1 MRLLLVDN
9 DEILIDLLRRT
20 LTKKNYALD
29 AVTDGEQG
37 WIYGS
42 TYPYDLIILDWS
54 LPKLDGLSLCQRF
67 RSHGYHLP
75 ILLTTVR
82 NSSTEKIMAL
92 DAGVDDYLCKPFDI
106 EELTARIRA
115 LLRRSKSNSLPL
127 LTWGDLQLNLSTCQV
142 TYQGH
147 LILLTAKEYQLL
159 ELFMHHSQEVF
170 GIEDILES
178 LWSSLEYTS
187 EATVRS
193 HLRNLRN
200 KLKQA
205 GLTEDPIETIRG
217 RGYCLKSLP
226 QNKLEDNSF
235 PFPSAKSQDDQKTQ
249 HLAFLSAAWDKY
261 QNKLEQQLIS
271 LEEVL
276 ETWKTDYLTPSKREA
291 ARLIAYNLAETL
303 NIFGLDES
311 SQLANELE
319 QLLQRN
325 FKEETEQLLDFQ
337 SIINDLRLQL
347 LTEDNSSDK
356 ISCELTEDSPLL
368 LIIDDDRKFTE
379 MLTQK
384 ATSEGIRTIVAT
396 TSESAIT
403 WLEGL
408 QYTQLPHVVLIRLSL
423 AAAIANS
430 QELEERLSLI
440 AEFNLLVPSI
450 PVIVI
455 ADRDRFQ
462 DRLLVTQYGNVLY
475 LKQPILPSQA
485 IYFCQQ
491 LLERSSWGKKVMI
504 VDDDVELLKVLLD
517 LLEPW
522 GFKLTTLDDPRQFWE
537 VLQAVNPDLLVLDIE
552 MPFLSGI
559 ELCKVLRSDPRW
571 SKLPVLYLSIHTGTD
586 IPDEVFSSG
595 ADELISKAIL
605 SKQIAERIIHH
616 LANSNII
623 QQFPN

>member
-1 MRLLLVDN
+1 MRLLLIDN

-29 AVTDGEQG
+29 TVTDGEQG

-42 TYPYDLIILDWS
+42 TYPYDLIILDWC

-67 RSHGYHLP
+67 RSHGYHMP
-75 ILLTTVR
+75 ILLMTVR
-82 NSSTEKIMAL
+82 NSTTEKIIAL

-115 LLRRSKSNSLPL
+115 LLRRSKSNSAPL
-127 LTWGDLQLNLSTCQV
+127 LTWGDLELNISTCQV

-159 ELFMHHSQEVF
+159 ELFMHHRQEVF

-193 HLRNLRN
+193 HLRHLRK

-205 GLTEDPIETIRG
+205 GLPEDPIETIRG

-226 QNKLEDNSF
+226 PHKLEDNFVQFS
-235 PFPSAKSQDDQKTQ
+235 SESQDERNTQ
-249 HLAFLSAAWDKY
+249 NLVCLNTAWEKY
-261 QNKLEQQLIS
+261 QNKLEQQLTS
-271 LEEVL
+271 LEEVI
-276 ETWKTDYLTPSKREA
+276 ETWKADALTPSKLEE
-291 ARLIAYNLAETL
+291 ARLIAHTFAEIL
-303 NIFGLDES
+303 HIFGFNES
-311 SQLANELE
+311 SELANELE

-325 FKEETEQLLDFQ
+325 CKEEREQLLLEFQ
-337 SIINDLRLQL
+337 NILDDLRLQL

-356 ISCELTEDSPLL
+356 ISCRLTEDSPLL
-368 LIIDDDRKFTE
+368 LIIDNDLKFTE
-379 MLTQK
+379 LLTQK
-384 ATSEGIRTIVAT
+384 ATAEGIRTVVAT
-396 TSESAIT
+396 TSESART

-408 QYTQLPHVVLIRLSL
+408 QYTQLPHVVIIRLSL
-423 AAAIANS
+423 ASSIANS

-455 ADRDRFQ
+455 GDRDRFE
-462 DRLLVTQYGNVLY
+462 DRLFVTQYGSVLY

-491 LLERSSWGKKVMI
+491 VLERSARGKKVMI
-504 VDDDVELLKVLLD
+504 VDDDVELLRVLLD

-522 GFKLTTLDDPRQFWE
+522 GFKLTTLDDPRQFWD

-552 MPFLSGI
+552 MPFFSGI

-571 SKLPVLYLSIHTGTD
+571 CKLPVLYLSIHTGAD
-586 IPDEVFSSG
+586 LPNEVFSSG
-595 ADELISKAIL
+595 ADELIPKAIL
-605 SKQIAERIIHH
+605 SKQIAERILHH
-616 LANSNII
+616 LASFNII
-623 QQFPN
+623 SVE